1 MLRGTTLRAI
11 RGGSR
16 AFSSTAIRAVG
27 SSGSSGTGGSS
38 GRPLR
43 EYLVIA
49 HDFQDS
55 GCLER
60 RQKTRP
66 AHLDV
71 VHEGVKK
78 GTFLWGGAMLEQTT
92 DTPKGSVVLMLGE
105 SIDQVRQRIKD
116 DPYVLGKVWD
126 ESRITVVPFKTA
138 VSAMTRTQ

>member
-1 MLRGTTLRAI
+1 MLRTLGKSLGSARYFSTTRVYAQ
-11 RGGSR
+11 GKQM
-16 AFSSTAIRAVG
+16 
-27 SSGSSGTGGSS
+27 
-38 GRPLR
+38 R

-55 GCLER
+55 GCLDR

-71 VHEGVKK
+71 VHDGVKK
-78 GTFLWGGAMLEQTT
+78 GHFLWGGAMLEPTT

-138 VSAMTRTQ
+138 VSAMTRTH